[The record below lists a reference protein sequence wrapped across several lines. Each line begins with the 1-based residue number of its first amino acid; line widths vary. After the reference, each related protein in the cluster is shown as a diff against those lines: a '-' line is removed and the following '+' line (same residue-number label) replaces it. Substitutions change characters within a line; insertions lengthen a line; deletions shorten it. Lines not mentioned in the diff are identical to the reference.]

1 MDYKGTGN
9 MTEELVKTLQEQIE
23 QGAEV
28 VAFTVV
34 LKKNYVPYVLTHD
47 TWGKDVF
54 IDEI

>member
-1 MDYKGTGN
+1 
-9 MTEELVKTLQEQIE
+9 MTEELVKMLQEQIG

>member
-1 MDYKGTGN
+1 MNK
-9 MTEELVKTLQEQIE
+9 ELVKMLQEQIE

-47 TWGKDVF
+47 TWRKYVF